1 MLDDERSAEMLGIG
15 DLVLLTIDLIAR
27 NGVDVR
33 LVNLTSD
40 VRVRLVLSV
49 ALNVGITQ
57 LQSDEKLF

>member
-1 MLDDERSAEMLGIG
+1 MLDDERSAPVLGIG

-33 LVNLTSD
+33 FVNLSSD

-49 ALNVGITQ
+49 ALNVGIGQ
-57 LQSDEKLF
+57 LQLNKKMF